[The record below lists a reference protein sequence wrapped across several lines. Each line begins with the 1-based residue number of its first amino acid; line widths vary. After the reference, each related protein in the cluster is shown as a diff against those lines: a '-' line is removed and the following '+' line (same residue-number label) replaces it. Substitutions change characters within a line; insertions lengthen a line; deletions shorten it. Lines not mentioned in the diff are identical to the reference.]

1 MRWLCKICRTCDDAK
16 YLEKKSWCSGAQL
29 HDWASLVSCR
39 PSWKPYQLLDDK
51 LGNKMVQVAL
61 LINDEHRGQFHF
73 DVVVVVVKSFAL
85 LVFFLH
91 STVAGGGGGG
101 RVQFSITYTL
111 VVTHPIVMGMIISI
125 SVGLFF
131 FFPLSFFPSSFLRS
145 DRLWESRL
153 ARIPHMDYST
163 ERDQWAV
170 LSRTREITCTASK
183 VWLAAPTILSWVS
196 LNRRSSFTSDYRSSR
211 WSIPIELPGELL

>member
-1 MRWLCKICRTCDDAK
+1 
-16 YLEKKSWCSGAQL
+16 
-29 HDWASLVSCR
+29 
-39 PSWKPYQLLDDK
+39 
-51 LGNKMVQVAL
+51 MVQVAL

-91 STVAGGGGGG
+91 STVAGGGGG

-131 FFPLSFFPSSFLRS
+131 LFSFIFFSFFFS
-145 DRLWESRL
+145 
-153 ARIPHMDYST
+153 A
-163 ERDQWAV
+163 
-170 LSRTREITCTASK
+170 
-183 VWLAAPTILSWVS
+183 
-196 LNRRSSFTSDYRSSR
+196 
-211 WSIPIELPGELL
+211 

>member
-1 MRWLCKICRTCDDAK
+1 
-16 YLEKKSWCSGAQL
+16 
-29 HDWASLVSCR
+29 
-39 PSWKPYQLLDDK
+39 
-51 LGNKMVQVAL
+51 MVQVAL
-61 LINDEHRGQFHF
+61 LINDERRGQFHF
-73 DVVVVVVKSFAL
+73 EVVVVVKSFAL
-85 LVFFLH
+85 LVFFLD

-131 FFPLSFFPSSFLRS
+131 SFIFFPVFPFLRT
-145 DRLWESRL
+145 DRLWESWL

-183 VWLAAPTILSWVS
+183 VWLVAPTILSLVS

-211 WSIPIELPGELL
+211 WSIPIELPAGLL